1 MTIEEP
7 KGHDAAVIRCSSCG
21 APRQDGSESCGFCH
35 SDFTLHEQD
44 LQTVCPK
51 CLARV
56 SSLAKYCHHCATPLV
71 PEMAAGDETPL
82 ICPAC
87 PDEQRLTSRR
97 MGEEKITVLECGKCT
112 GLWLSND
119 SFTQLADRVSS
130 EAAAREH
137 MDTERPKAAKAAEQ
151 SGPLYRKCVQC
162 RKMMQRRQYAHG
174 SGVIIDICRHH
185 GVWFDANE
193 LPQIVRWIRKG
204 GNRGQLKAME
214 KTSDSRAARGESSRM
229 PARMSRGAWS
239 HDAGAHDAGADDAVL
254 DVMAGAAIRVL
265 GRLFW

>member
-56 SSLAKYCHHCATPLV
+56 SSLAKYCHHCATPLI
-71 PEMAAGDETPL
+71 PEMAAGDETQL
-82 ICPAC
+82 ICPVC
-87 PDEQRLTSRR
+87 PGEQRMTSRR
-97 MGEEKITVLECGKCT
+97 MGEEQITVLECGKCT

-119 SFTQLADRVSS
+119 AFTQLADRVSS
-130 EAAAREH
+130 EATPPSH
-137 MDTERPKAAKAAEQ
+137 VNTERPQPAKSTEQ
-151 SGPLYRKCVQC
+151 TGPRYRKCVQC
-162 RKMMQRRQYAHG
+162 QKMMQRRQYARG
-174 SGVIIDICRHH
+174 SGVIIDICRYH

-193 LPQIVRWIRKG
+193 LPQILRWIRKG
-204 GNRGQLKAME
+204 GNGGRLKALDNE
-214 KTSDSRAARGESSRM
+214 SRSRAKRLESARSS
-229 PARMSRGAWS
+229 AHVS
-239 HDAGAHDAGADDAVL
+239 HEMYSEDAVL
-254 DVMAGAAIRVL
+254 DVVAGAAIRVL